1 MKRCKCINC
10 SKPNNN
16 GFDNHTSVSCEVVC
30 NEVCG
35 NLLLDDSMPNLEI
48 WRKKI
53 VENFI
58 IIISVFNSA
67 INISSIRVLI
77 NDNKENRT
85 EFTVPPGNTM
95 SIMLDNVES
104 IAVIRIGNGRTEGNY
119 CLGLCF
125 PIKCNEKEVEVTD
138 CKKHKKIK
146 ENIDTNYHKYKS
158 KKTKR
163 CRQIKITK

>member
-1 MKRCKCINC
+1 MKRCNCINC

-16 GFDNHTSVSCEVVC
+16 GFDKHKIDSCEVVC
-30 NEVCG
+30 NEICG
-35 NLLLDDSMPNLEI
+35 NLLLDDSIPNLEI

-58 IIISVFNSA
+58 INISVFNSA
-67 INISSIRVLI
+67 INVSSIRVLI

-104 IAVIRIGNGRTEGNY
+104 IEVIRIGKGKAEGKY

-125 PIKCNEKEVEVTD
+125 QIKCKEVEVTD

-146 ENIDTNYHKYKS
+146 ENVYTTSSKYKS

-163 CRQIKITK
+163 CKQIRKIK